1 MACRLQ
7 CLLRWIFRK
16 GLLLC
21 RTSSWLT
28 LLLLAAAAVQA
39 VPAVKV
45 MAAGQGLAQAIVVR
59 HWRLVAG
66 PIQGQ
71 AASWQWAVLASI
83 RALPPNQL
91 LRAKNRSRVLLA
103 VPPLP
108 PLLLL
113 QLLLLQQL
121 LLLLKPQT
129 QVPFRGFRE
138 RQHEMVLI

>member
-1 MACRLQ
+1 LA
-7 CLLRWIFRK
+7 
-16 GLLLC
+16 
-21 RTSSWLT
+21 
-28 LLLLAAAAVQA
+28 LLLLAAAAAQA
-39 VPAVKV
+39 LPAVKV

-108 PLLLL
+108 L
-113 QLLLLQQL
+113 LLLLQQL

>member
-1 MACRLQ
+1 
-7 CLLRWIFRK
+7 
-16 GLLLC
+16 
-21 RTSSWLT
+21 
-28 LLLLAAAAVQA
+28 
-39 VPAVKV
+39 
-45 MAAGQGLAQAIVVR
+45 
-59 HWRLVAG
+59 
-66 PIQGQ
+66 
-71 AASWQWAVLASI
+71 VLASI

-108 PLLLL
+108 L
-113 QLLLLQQL
+113 LLLLQQL

>member
-21 RTSSWLT
+21 CTSFWLT

-108 PLLLL
+108 LLPLLLL
-113 QLLLLQQL
+113 QL

>member
-108 PLLLL
+108 L
-113 QLLLLQQL
+113 L

>member
-1 MACRLQ
+1 
-7 CLLRWIFRK
+7 
-16 GLLLC
+16 
-21 RTSSWLT
+21 LT

-45 MAAGQGLAQAIVVR
+45 TMAAGQGLAQAIVVR

-108 PLLLL
+108 L
-113 QLLLLQQL
+113 LLLLQQLL

>member
-1 MACRLQ
+1 LA
-7 CLLRWIFRK
+7 
-16 GLLLC
+16 
-21 RTSSWLT
+21 
-28 LLLLAAAAVQA
+28 LLLLAAAAAAQA
-39 VPAVKV
+39 LPAVKV

-108 PLLLL
+108 LLLLL
-113 QLLLLQQL
+113 QLLLLLLLQL